1 MALFNNK
8 KEKQIKEKA
17 IQVEENS
24 RLDDNHGTESSAA
37 IAKRRS
43 KDVLANKDEVEAQ
56 KRVDFELSEETGDEN
71 LDNLF
76 NNGLADDMFNFSQDI
91 EKDIS
96 VGSRENDEKSLF
108 DPDEIFNK
116 DIPNDSDVID
126 DEFSE
131 LDDSFR
137 KLYNEESTESSS
149 EDVAESANSTNE
161 TLENFTEK
169 SIVEKNDVT
178 NYCEENN
185 VTVEVN
191 NLASKKDLAGEKDI
205 FMAMQVFDSVD
216 GDYNLDSIDA
226 QLVFDTDDET
236 LLSLGDRQKS
246 SSTCNTDEFNID
258 EHIMDSSEL

>member
-24 RLDDNHGTESSAA
+24 RLGDNHGTKSSAA

-56 KRVDFELSEETGDEN
+56 KRVDFELFEETGDEN

-96 VGSRENDEKSLF
+96 EGSRENDEKSLF
-108 DPDEIFNK
+108 DPDEIFNT
-116 DIPNDSDVID
+116 DISTDSDVID

-137 KLYNEESTESSS
+137 KLYNEEGTESSS
-149 EDVAESANSTNE
+149 GDVVESSDSTNGNS
-161 TLENFTEK
+161 ENFIEK
-169 SIVEKNDVT
+169 SIVEQDDVM